1 MSHHHGVVSSP
12 ACKYLSPWSGDF
24 ITPRPTWR
32 VRLEKRTGERVGGQ
46 IGCFVMIRRRRLRS
60 KGGWAE
66 LCWCR
71 HVGRQAGRHTPSLSE
86 LIQFSLG
93 LPRARL
99 HSNKRLDSRCV
110 FLWGYAAAC
119 FWWCSPLLCLVQ
131 HHHIWY
137 RCAAQSS
144 HLHRDT

>member
-24 ITPRPTWR
+24 ITPRRTWSR
-32 VRLEKRTGERVGGQ
+32 EAGKADGW
-46 IGCFVMIRRRRLRS
+46 
-60 KGGWAE
+60 KGGGADWLFCYDKETKVEEQRGMGWA
-66 LCWCR
+66 LLMQAR
-71 HVGRQAGRHTPSLSE
+71 RQAGRHTPSLSE

-93 LPRARL
+93 SPRARL
-99 HSNKRLDSRCV
+99 HLNKRLDSRCV

-119 FWWCSPLLCLVQ
+119 FCWCSPLLCLVQ
-131 HHHIWY
+131 HHHIRY

-144 HLHRDT
+144 HLHRET